1 MFVLVCAL
9 FDSSL
14 VAVMVIFIVVASL
27 IALFTGNWLYASNAR
42 SCSCAT
48 ISSAGTDF
56 TTQQHSQHSQH
67 STLTVLWFSVFYAF
81 NFARFA
87 NVVVVV
93 VVVLRHILIPIAVQ
107 RIGMLLATTACGT

>member
-56 TTQQHSQHSQH
+56 TTQQHSQHS
-67 STLTVLWFSVFYAF
+67 TLTVLWFSVFYAF